1 MQSISTAEDEET
13 NLLTTQHSLE
23 IESKSKSL
31 SKSMEGGRRE
41 MMSLNISGGSS
52 WRRAEYGRPI
62 PKRGQVKAAIV
73 SGLAHSL
80 SSMFRS
86 HS

>member
-1 MQSISTAEDEET
+1 M
-13 NLLTTQHSLE
+13 
-23 IESKSKSL
+23 
-31 SKSMEGGRRE
+31 
-41 MMSLNISGGSS
+41 MMSFNSN
-52 WRRAEYGRPI
+52 RRMEYGRPI

-80 SSMFRS
+80 SSIFSLGGGSRS

>member
-1 MQSISTAEDEET
+1 
-13 NLLTTQHSLE
+13 
-23 IESKSKSL
+23 
-31 SKSMEGGRRE
+31 MEGGRRD
-41 MMSLNISGGSS
+41 MMNVNINGGGS
-52 WRRAEYGRPI
+52 WRRTEYGRPI

-80 SSMFRS
+80 SSMFSSTSRS

>member
-1 MQSISTAEDEET
+1 MQSISTEEDEET
-13 NLLTTQHSLE
+13 NLLNRNRNLNLQSE
-23 IESKSKSL
+23 
-31 SKSMEGGRRE
+31 MEGGRRE
-41 MMSLNISGGSS
+41 MMNLSMGGG
-52 WRRAEYGRPI
+52 RRAEHGRPI